1 MHTHNLKSTP
11 EVFQLKAYSL
21 TGACTFSSIDLKN
34 GKLIPALKHVY
45 IIYIYI
51 YICVHILDMEHH
63 SDFIQTNHGS
73 GWSGPSLDWSRLFE
87 THSAACRIATVNP
100 EHHAETLSTSLCPS
114 VAWQRWKCAAVTQ
127 FANGEVSTI

>member
-45 IIYIYI
+45 NIYIYI
-51 YICVHILDMEHH
+51 FVYIFWTWSIILI
-63 SDFIQTNHGS
+63 SFKQITGLAGLAQVWIGVGYLRPTPRRVGS
-73 GWSGPSLDWSRLFE
+73 LL
-87 THSAACRIATVNP
+87 
-100 EHHAETLSTSLCPS
+100 
-114 VAWQRWKCAAVTQ
+114 
-127 FANGEVSTI
+127 